1 METSGSRGARTF
13 TRKRDEMIRLQG
25 WRTALVLALGVALV
39 GWVTAIVRQSR
50 WLAVS
55 ERQRAANLE
64 TIRQLQEALR
74 QRDLEKPPAEAEAP
88 APAAGNQSGLAQ
100 RDAAIQ
106 QLNQELTDAH
116 ASIKDLQAQI
126 ASAND
131 EHQKA
136 LASLNASRQKDQ
148 ADWQSR
154 LDTLKQELDSAQAES
169 EASRQRSAAL
179 EAENAK
185 LRSAAS
191 EGTARAAEQGRVLAD
206 LDDLGR
212 RRDSYLTSIQ
222 RRYRDITS
230 QLRGMSGMLASSRD
244 PNASALSGAELTR
257 IQNAISQA
265 DDDLRQL
272 SELNARARQLEKK
285 LVKK

>member
-1 METSGSRGARTF
+1 
-13 TRKRDEMIRLQG
+13 MIRLQ
-25 WRTALVLALGVALV
+25 RLETALVLALGVALV
-39 GWVTAIVRQSR
+39 GSVAAIVRQSR
-50 WLAVS
+50 RLAVS
-55 ERQRAANLE
+55 ERQRTAGLE

-74 QRDLEKPPAEAEAP
+74 QHGLEKPPAEAEAP
-88 APAAGNQSGLAQ
+88 APVVGNQAALSK

-106 QLNQELTDAH
+106 RLDQELTDAH

-126 ASAND
+126 ARAGD
-131 EHQKA
+131 EHEKA
-136 LASLNASRQKDQ
+136 LASLNESHQKDE

-154 LDTLKQELDSAQAES
+154 LDALKQELDSAQAES

-185 LRSAAS
+185 LRSAAN
-191 EGTARAAEQGRVLAD
+191 EGSARAAQQGRVLAD

-230 QLRGMSGMLASSRD
+230 QLRAMSGMLASN
-244 PNASALSGAELTR
+244 PNSGALNEELTR
-257 IQNAISQA
+257 IQNVITQA

-272 SELNARARQLEKK
+272 SELNAQARQLEKK
-285 LVKK
+285 LAKK

>member
-1 METSGSRGARTF
+1 
-13 TRKRDEMIRLQG
+13 MIRLQ
-25 WRTALVLALGVALV
+25 RLETALVLALSVALV
-39 GWVTAIVRQSR
+39 GWVSVIVRQSR

-55 ERQRAANLE
+55 ERQRTAGLE

-74 QRDLEKPPAEAEAP
+74 QRDLEKPPAQAEAP
-88 APAAGNQSGLAQ
+88 APVVENQAALAK

-106 QLNQELTDAH
+106 RLSQELTDAH

-126 ASAND
+126 ASAGD
-131 EHQKA
+131 EHEKA
-136 LASLNASRQKDQ
+136 LASLNQSHQKDE

-154 LDTLKQELDSAQAES
+154 LDALKQELDSAQAES
-169 EASRQRSAAL
+169 EASRRRSAAL
-179 EAENAK
+179 EAENGK

-191 EGTARAAEQGRVLAD
+191 EGSVRAADLGRVLAN
-206 LDDLGR
+206 LEDLGR

-230 QLRGMSGMLASSRD
+230 QLRAMSGMLASN
-244 PNASALSGAELTR
+244 PNSGALNEELTR

-265 DDDLRQL
+265 DDDLRQV
-272 SELNARARQLEKK
+272 SELNAQARQLEKK
-285 LVKK
+285 LAKK